1 MFVAALILIVSIGLL
16 FFYFEVVC
24 RNILRRRVA
33 QEYFHAIVDANRL
46 EFVSVRKSIE
56 DLGAP
61 IDYSPLTVTLR
72 TDFLMLTYLLKNAA
86 NIYQRC
92 TYEERLLMFYFR
104 VQFACLVT
112 RHWLR
117 WREHSAVLK
126 LTAVLQH
133 LANVVG
139 ERVNAARFGNL
150 TASDFLNS

>member
-1 MFVAALILIVSIGLL
+1 MFVAALILIVSAGLL
-16 FFYFEVVC
+16 FFYFEVIC
-24 RNILRRRVA
+24 RNILRRRA
-33 QEYFHAIVDANRL
+33 AEEYFQSIVDANRL
-46 EFVSVRKSIE
+46 EFVSVRRSIE
-56 DLGAP
+56 DLDAP
-61 IDYSPLTVTLR
+61 IDYSLLAVTLR

-104 VQFACLVT
+104 VQLVCLVT

-126 LTAVLQH
+126 LTLILQH
-133 LANVVG
+133 FANVVG
-139 ERVNAARFGNL
+139 ERVNAARFGSL